1 MLERMEQERRSPL
14 PVSCHKSVSV
24 YRFMFCLLVLVF
36 CCARPVRAGAEP
48 ATPETPA
55 TENYVY
61 DISFLWFDRLAEARL
76 SLAPGEQSGTL
87 QGRLEAKT
95 LGAAAWLTS
104 DREQRYGA
112 LMESD
117 GQGRLRSLRYDA
129 DILKTKDGKRKSR
142 LKRYLFDHDRQ
153 QIILQVNRNGRVRPE
168 EVLPMPVSA
177 PNDILTAFYNFR
189 RGVFGEVRAGGHYR
203 IPTMGRGEASEIVVD
218 LYDEAHRPK
227 KRKFPPGGLL
237 ARVKVDPEVFDTG
250 EGILY
255 IWFDAERRPALV
267 VVEDVIGMGDV
278 RCTLR
283 TGEKKP

>member
-1 MLERMEQERRSPL
+1 MSESRLKR
-14 PVSCHKSVSV
+14 VSALQ
-24 YRFMFCLLVLVF
+24 FIFCLAVLVF
-36 CCARPVRAGAEP
+36 CCALPVRAGAGP
-48 ATPETPA
+48 AKPPA
-55 TENYVY
+55 PAMESYVY

-76 SLAPGEQSGTL
+76 SLAPGEQAGTL
-87 QGRLEAKT
+87 QGRLEARS

-112 LMESD
+112 LMKCD
-117 GQGRLRSLRYDA
+117 DHGRLRSLRYDA
-129 DILKTKDGKRKSR
+129 DILKTRDGKRKSR

-153 QIILQVNRNGRVRPE
+153 RIVLQVNRNGRVRPE
-168 EVLPMPVSA
+168 EVLPMPPSA

-189 RGVFGEVRAGGHYR
+189 RGVYGEMRPGGHYR
-203 IPTMGRGEASEIVVD
+203 IPTLGHGESSEIVVD
-218 LYDEAHRPK
+218 LFDEENRPK
-227 KRKFPPGGLL
+227 KSKFPSGGLL

-250 EGILY
+250 DGILY